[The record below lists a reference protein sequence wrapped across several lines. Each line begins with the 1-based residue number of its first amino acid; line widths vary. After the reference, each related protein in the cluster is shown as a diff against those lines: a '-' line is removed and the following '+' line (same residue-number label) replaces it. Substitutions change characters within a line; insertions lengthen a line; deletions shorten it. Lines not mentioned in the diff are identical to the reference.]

1 MAGNNEDE
9 VRLREI
15 MQIAETMLV
24 RTASPTATVTTE
36 IEKDAVTRI
45 NTTSTAPSSGLII
58 PTMATTTATSLAARQ
73 LSIRDNFQSLFSPYA
88 RSTSGYNAQ
97 SATLSGTYGRP
108 AWPRVQ
114 GARSGKPGKG
124 ACKGWRSQRKSK
136 LELNDAGLGRKEVT
150 FDNNG
155 DAKHVSQKLEGIYPK
170 LLGCGG
176 FEVLR
181 SQGARD
187 VLRVIS
193 PPRSGHS
200 VPFLR
205 DLSCLRAALAS
216 IRPIQQDISM
226 SKVAPVDPMPQSND
240 PFNITCLGCGIEIP
254 IDRLREHHENY
265 IRENSMESN
274 ISEDPD
280 IEGGNC
286 LDNNEFSK
294 YDNHVKECLD
304 PCQVD
309 DFDTGSTADSADMGE
324 KDRGSS
330 YIPICSDDEVH
341 ATKQI
346 HTSSSRDGVATMA
359 VPDATESA
367 EVSVEASAY
376 KKNASESQVNENDI
390 TQLVD
395 FTRLACKECE
405 TILTVVGP
413 TKYIKVSEPEDSF
426 SAAIAY
432 FKGPEYE
439 EQRPLSIQYG
449 KAINAGGLKRKFF
462 QDVLDGILSGN
473 EMKLFEGC
481 KSKFAPVSSSTTL
494 MSNVLE
500 VVGKI
505 VSNSI
510 VEGGPPFAHLA
521 SPIYRYLITGSM
533 ESYMQHANILDV
545 ISAGIKYVVE
555 RILQASSNEEL
566 HESLKE
572 SDIQIGLEESHWDKS
587 IAVTIENKHM
597 LVQWLL
603 QYDVIIK
610 REKAIQKFG
619 KALEALGLLQSMRAH
634 PEHFEQ
640 FFVWNGD
647 VLTPDAVLELLEAD
661 IMEMDDS
668 SKYVCDV
675 LQEFVTDCD

>member
-1 MAGNNEDE
+1 MAGNNENE

-24 RTASPTATVTTE
+24 GTASPTATVTTE

-58 PTMATTTATSLAARQ
+58 PTMATTTATSLAVRQ
-73 LSIRDNFQSLFSPYA
+73 LSIRDNFQGLFTPYA

-97 SATLSGTYGRP
+97 SATSRTEDLHG
-108 AWPRVQ
+108 Q
-114 GARSGKPGKG
+114 GMDSTFPPN
-124 ACKGWRSQRKSK
+124 QRSK

-176 FEVLR
+176 FEILR

-193 PPRSGHS
+193 PSGSGYS

-205 DLSCLRAALAS
+205 DLSCLGTALAS

-240 PFNITCLGCGIEIP
+240 HFNITCLGCGIEIP

-286 LDNNEFSK
+286 LDHNEFSK

-346 HTSSSRDGVATMA
+346 HTSSSRDGVATIA

-376 KKNASESQVNENDI
+376 QKNASESQVNEDDI

-405 TILTVVGP
+405 TILTVCHQGNLGDADDAYIDTGP
-413 TKYIKVSEPEDSF
+413 VAVTTS
-426 SAAIAY
+426 
-432 FKGPEYE
+432 
-439 EQRPLSIQYG
+439 YG

-462 QDVLDGILSGN
+462 QDVLDAILSGN

-481 KSKFAPVSSSTTL
+481 KFAPVCSSTTL

-505 VSNSI
+505 VSHSI

-521 SPIYRYLITGSM
+521 SPIYWYLITGSM

-587 IAVTIENKHM
+587 IALTIENKLM

-640 FFVWNGD
+640 CFVWNGD
-647 VLTPDAVLELLEAD
+647 VLTPDAVLELLETD

-668 SKYVCDV
+668 SKYVWDV